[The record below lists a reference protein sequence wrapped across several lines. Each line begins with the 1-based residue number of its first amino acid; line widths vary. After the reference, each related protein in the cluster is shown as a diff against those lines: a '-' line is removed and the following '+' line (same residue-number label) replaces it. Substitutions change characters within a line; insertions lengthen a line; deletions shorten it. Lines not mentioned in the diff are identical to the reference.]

1 MSMAVVRAF
10 GKSSAEA
17 AQREMDRLAAL
28 DQLDMLDTP
37 RDPGFDRLVRLIKEI
52 FTVDIG
58 IVSFIDAHRQ
68 WYKAC
73 SGLPVDEMPRGDTFC
88 RHVVDCEDTIIV
100 QDATRDPRFASN
112 PAVTGEA
119 HIRFYAGV
127 PLKTADGHTVGT
139 VCAIDTK
146 PRSFGNKD
154 LVILRELAGV
164 AMDRVEVLKS
174 AATDS
179 LTGALTRRAFREEAA
194 RILSQATRHNHDA
207 SCIVLDIDHFKSVND
222 TYGHAAGDEVL
233 KLVAATC
240 REQLRGGDLL
250 GRLGGEE
257 FAILLPH
264 VDREDAM
271 GVAEKLRQALSS
283 KPVDMETDT
292 IRVTASFGAASMSI
306 VAKDVDTLLAQADA
320 AMYRAKQGG
329 RDRCVSWGSA
339 EAPGA
344 AERRRVLKAGTIIF
358 NDRRST
364 FDCTIRS
371 LGADGANITV
381 SNTSGIP
388 PQFVLAIQAEG
399 FETDCR
405 VVAQDRQHLEVS
417 FR

>member
-1 MSMAVVRAF
+1 MTVVRAF

-17 AQREMDRLAAL
+17 AQRQMDRLAAL

-37 RDPGFDRLVRLIKEI
+37 RDAGFDRLVRLIKEI
-52 FTVDIG
+52 FKVDIG

-73 SGLPVDEMPRGDTFC
+73 SGLPMDEMPREDTFC
-88 RHVVDCEDTIIV
+88 RYVVDCEEAIVV

-127 PLKTADGHTVGT
+127 PMQTADGHTVGT
-139 VCAIDTK
+139 VCAIDRK
-146 PRSFGNKD
+146 PRSFGTRD
-154 LVILRELAGV
+154 LSILRELAGV
-164 AMDRVEVLKS
+164 AMDRVEALKS

-179 LTGALTRRAFREEAA
+179 LTGALTRRAFKEEAT
-194 RILSQATRHNHDA
+194 RILSQARRHNHDV
-207 SCIVLDIDHFKSVND
+207 SCIGLDVDHFKKVND
-222 TYGHAAGDEVL
+222 TYGHAAGDDVL

-264 VDREDAM
+264 VDREDALA
-271 GVAEKLRQALSS
+271 VAEKLRQALSS
-283 KPVDMETDT
+283 KQVEMATDT
-292 IRVTASFGAASMSI
+292 IRVTASFGTASTSI
-306 VAKDVDTLLAQADA
+306 VARDVDTLLAQADA
-320 AMYRAKQGG
+320 AMYRAKQAG

-339 EAPGA
+339 EVRGA

-358 NDRRST
+358 NDKRST
-364 FDCTIRS
+364 LDCTIRS
-371 LGADGANITV
+371 LGADGANISV
-381 SNTSGIP
+381 SNTSAIP
-388 PQFVLAIQAEG
+388 SQFVLAIQAEG
-399 FETDCR
+399 FETNCR

>member
-1 MSMAVVRAF
+1 MAVVRAF
-10 GKSSAEA
+10 GKSSIEA
-17 AQREMDRLAAL
+17 ARREMDRLAAL

-37 RDPGFDRLVRLIKEI
+37 RDAGFERLVRLIKEI
-52 FTVDIG
+52 FMVDIG

-73 SGLPVDEMPRGDTFC
+73 SSLPVDEMPRGDTFC
-88 RHVVDCEDTIIV
+88 RHVVDCGRSIVV

-127 PLKTADGHTVGT
+127 PLKTVDGHTVGT
-139 VCAIDTK
+139 VCAIDRR
-146 PRSFGNKD
+146 PRSFGNRD
-154 LVILRELAGV
+154 LVILQELAGV

-174 AATDS
+174 AATDG
-179 LTGALTRRAFREEAA
+179 LTGALTRRAFTEEAA
-194 RILSQATRHNHDA
+194 RLLSQAGRHNHDV
-207 SCIVLDIDHFKSVND
+207 SCIVLDVDHFKKVND
-222 TYGHAAGDEVL
+222 TYGHAAGDDVL

-264 VDREDAM
+264 VDREAAM
-271 GVAEKLRQALSS
+271 RVAEKLRQGLSA
-283 KPVDMETDT
+283 KQMAVGADT
-292 IRVTASFGAASMSI
+292 ILVTASYGATSMSI
-306 VAKDVDTLLAQADA
+306 VAKDIDTLLAQADA
-320 AMYRAKQGG
+320 AMYRAKQAG
-329 RDRCVSWGSA
+329 RDRCMSWSSA
-339 EAPGA
+339 EASGLG
-344 AERRRVLKAGTIIF
+344 ERRRVLKAGTIIF

-371 LGADGANITV
+371 LGPDSANITV
-381 SNTSGIP
+381 TNTSGIP
-388 PQFVLAIQAEG
+388 PQFLLAIQAEG
-399 FETDCR
+399 FETNCR

>member
-1 MSMAVVRAF
+1 MAFVRAF

-17 AQREMDRLAAL
+17 AQREMARLAAL

-37 RDPGFDRLVRLIKEI
+37 RDPGFERLVRLIKEI

-73 SGLPVDEMPRGDTFC
+73 SGLPVDEMPREDTFC
-88 RHVVDCEDTIIV
+88 RYVVEGDQSIVV

-127 PLKTADGHTVGT
+127 PLKTGDGHTVGT
-139 VCAIDTK
+139 VCAIDRK
-146 PRSFGNKD
+146 PRSFGNRD
-154 LVILRELAGV
+154 LVILQELAGV

-194 RILSQATRHNHDA
+194 RLLSQATRHNNDV
-207 SCIVLDIDHFKSVND
+207 SCIVLDVDHFKKVND
-222 TYGHAAGDEVL
+222 TYGHAAGDDVL
-233 KLVAATC
+233 KLVASIC
-240 REQLRGGDLL
+240 REHLRGGDLL

-257 FAILLPH
+257 FAIVLPH
-264 VDREDAM
+264 VSRADSM

-283 KPVDMETDT
+283 KPVAVGADA
-292 IRVTASFGAASMSI
+292 ILVTASFGSSSMSI

-320 AMYRAKQGG
+320 AMYHAKQAG

-344 AERRRVLKAGTIIF
+344 TERRRVLKAGTIIF

-371 LGADGANITV
+371 LGSDGANITV

-388 PQFVLAIQAEG
+388 PQFLLAIQAEG
-399 FETDCR
+399 FETNCR
-405 VVAQDRQHLEVS
+405 VIAQDRHHLEVS
-417 FR
+417 FG